1 MSDYVQLN
9 YTNDL
14 PSFLLNPDV
23 NNTANVTQN
32 RCCGLKVVAIPCAS
46 WICVPTKTKDM
57 PLKWSAD
64 IHNHIK
70 SVTFC
75 ESDSHHTN
83 KNKLLQQMICVSS
96 QFHKKNV

>member
-9 YTNDL
+9 DTNEL
-14 PSFLLNPDV
+14 PSFLLSPDV
-23 NNTANVTQN
+23 NNTANVPKSM
-32 RCCGLKVVAIPCAS
+32 LWPKVVAIPCAS

-70 SVTFC
+70 SVIFC

-83 KNKLLQQMICVSS
+83 KNKLLQQMICELPIS
-96 QFHKKNV
+96 

>member
-9 YTNDL
+9 DTNDL
-14 PSFLLNPDV
+14 PSFLLNHDV
-23 NNTANVTQN
+23 NNTANVPKSM
-32 RCCGLKVVAIPCAS
+32 LWPKVVAIPLC
-46 WICVPTKTKDM
+46 IMDMCPYEDEDM

-83 KNKLLQQMICVSS
+83 KK
-96 QFHKKNV
+96 